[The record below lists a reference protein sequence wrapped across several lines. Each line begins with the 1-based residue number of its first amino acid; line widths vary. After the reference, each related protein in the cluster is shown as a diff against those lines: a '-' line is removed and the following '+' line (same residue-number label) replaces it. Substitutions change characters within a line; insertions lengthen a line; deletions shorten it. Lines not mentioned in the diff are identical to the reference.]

1 MKVALSMKKPVMF
14 FLAAALALAG
24 CAGASQSQKPDPL
37 NRKELLAF
45 AGFKLKVAVTQED
58 INQIAGIP
66 QRELLRVASSNP
78 TLYVWADATGC
89 RCYYVGDETAYR
101 RLEAI
106 VLETGKE

>member
-1 MKVALSMKKPVMF
+1 MRNPVIF
-14 FLAAALALAG
+14 LLAATLALAG
-24 CAGASQSQKPDPL
+24 CAAASPSQKPDPL
-37 NRKELLAF
+37 NRQELLAF

-66 QRELLRVASSNP
+66 QRELLRVASSSQP
-78 TLYVWADATGC
+78 LYIWADAAGC

-106 VLETGKE
+106 VSETLKD